1 MNASGPS
8 RTVIALD
15 TETHLIRPGACAP
28 ELACLSYQTP
38 GRDPLLVDRHEALD
52 LFASWIADPS
62 ITLAGH
68 NVTYDLL
75 VLCEEARRERG
86 LLLLPAVFAAYDDE
100 RITDTMIRQKL
111 LDIAAGCYRGRFHG
125 DGRFQKYNYDLGSV
139 GRRAAGVHVDKDDP
153 YRLRYGEF
161 RDLPLSQWEPGALS
175 YPLGDASATL
185 AIFSAQEVHADPYLA
200 DQYRQARNA
209 FWRGLMSA
217 WGLRTNPIG
226 VEAFALEVQGQIVEL
241 QAELVGLGLV
251 RPDGTRDIKAAAR
264 AMAAAC
270 TAKGIAIPLT
280 DGGAERAKA
289 ENVLGQLPPECFDAT
304 GKISKGGAAAFNQ
317 IVDAWGGTGISLDE
331 PACKRVEDPALEKY
345 AEFVTLRTVASR
357 DPKKGSIGMLTA
369 GIEMPIHTR
378 FDIAETGR
386 TTSSAPNVQNV
397 RSLPGIRECFVARRG
412 FVYVNADYPGLEL
425 HSHAQVCLDL
435 FGESCL
441 AETLNAGR
449 DPHLLVAASIAH
461 CTYEEAAAAYAVDS
475 GWKPRKLAKVANF
488 GFPGGLGIAT
498 FITYAAQK
506 QYQIKLTEPE
516 VRELKAAWRTAL
528 PEMDPYFAHVSALCE
543 AGGGN
548 ATAVVQIRSNRIR
561 GDARYTATCN
571 TYFQGLGTDAAQSA
585 GYEIA
590 RACYVLD
597 ASPLYGSRPV
607 NFVHDEFI
615 AETVDDSPEGVAFGG
630 PGGTGERASAA
641 AWEMVAIMRTAA
653 NVWLP
658 DVPYREGEIKPVL
671 MSHWSKKAKS
681 KISDTGIVS
690 VWRG

>member
-1 MNASGPS
+1 
-8 RTVIALD
+8 VIAFD
-15 TETHLIRPGACAP
+15 TETALIRPGACAP
-28 ELACLSYQTP
+28 ELACLSYQIQ
-38 GRDPLLVDRHEALD
+38 GLDPVLEDRHAAID
-52 LFASWIADPS
+52 TFAGWILDPS
-62 ITLAGH
+62 VHLVGH
-68 NVTYDLL
+68 NVTYDVL
-75 VLCEEARRERG
+75 VMCEEMRRERDEDS
-86 LLLLPAVFAAYDDE
+86 LPLVFAAYDAQ
-100 RITDTMIRQKL
+100 RIADTMIRQKL

-139 GRRAAGVHVDKDDP
+139 GRRAAGVQVNKDDP

-161 RDLPLSQWEPGALS
+161 RDLPLDQWEPGALS
-175 YPLGDASATL
+175 YPLDDARATL
-185 AIFSAQEVHADPYLA
+185 AVWTAQEVHADPYLV
-200 DQYRQARNA
+200 DQFRQARNA

-226 VEAFALEVQGQIVEL
+226 VEAFALEVQGQIADL

-270 TAKGIAIPLT
+270 TVKGIPIPLT
-280 DGGAERAKA
+280 DGGAEKVKQADDKESA
-289 ENVLGQLPPECFDAT
+289 
-304 GKISKGGAAAFNQ
+304 IAALVREA
-317 IVDAWGGTGISLDE
+317 TGISLDE
-331 PACKRVEDPALEKY
+331 AACKRVGDPALEKY

-357 DPKKGSIGMLTA
+357 DPKKGSIGMLAA
-369 GIEMPIHTR
+369 GVTMPIHTR

-397 RSLPGIRECFVARRG
+397 RSLPGIRECFVPRRG
-412 FVYVNADYPGLEL
+412 FVYANADYPGLEL

-435 FGESCL
+435 FGESRL

-461 CTYEEAAAAYAVDS
+461 CSYEEAAAAYKADD

-506 QYQIKLTEPE
+506 QYQIKLEEPE
-516 VRELKAAWRTAL
+516 VRELKAAWRRAL
-528 PEMDPYFAHVSALCE
+528 PEMDAYFAHVSALCE
-543 AGGGN
+543 AGGGE
-548 ATAVVQIRSNRIR
+548 ARAVVQVRSDRIR
-561 GDARYTATCN
+561 GAARYTAACN

-585 GYEIA
+585 GYELA
-590 RACYVLD
+590 RACYVIKG
-597 ASPLYGSRPV
+597 SPLYGSRPV

-615 AETVDDSPEGVAFGG
+615 TETVDDSPEGVAFGG
-630 PGGTGERASAA
+630 LGGDGTRASAA
-641 AWEMVAIMRTAA
+641 AWEMTRIMRDAA
-653 NVWLP
+653 NVWVP
-658 DVPYREGEIKPVL
+658 DVPYREGEIRPVL
-671 MSHWSKKAKS
+671 MSHWSKKAK
-681 KISDTGIVS
+681 KLIDGAGIVR

>member
-1 MNASGPS
+1 MNASISPS
-8 RTVIALD
+8 VPRTVIAFD

-28 ELACLSYQTP
+28 ELACLSFAERP
-38 GRDPLLVDRHEALD
+38 KGLRPEDPPLAALEDRHEAIG
-52 LFASWIADPS
+52 LFVSWLHDP
-62 ITLAGH
+62 TVHLVGH
-68 NVTYDLL
+68 NVTYDVL
-75 VLCEEARRERG
+75 VMCEEARRERCQN
-86 LLLLPAVFAAYDDE
+86 LLPAVFAAYDAE

-111 LDIAAGCYRGRFHG
+111 LDIAAGCYRGRLHG

-139 GRRAAGVHVDKDDP
+139 GRRAAGVHVDKNDP

-161 RDLPLSQWEPGALS
+161 RDLPLDQWEPGALS
-175 YPLGDASATL
+175 YPLGDAQATL
-185 AIFSAQEVHADPYLA
+185 AIFSAQEVHADPYLV

-217 WGLRTNPIG
+217 WGLRTNPRG
-226 VEAFALEVQGQIVEL
+226 VELFAAEVQEQIAEL
-241 QAELVGLGLV
+241 QADLVGLGLV

-280 DGGAERAKA
+280 DGGAEKVKEADDK
-289 ENVLGQLPPECFDAT
+289 E
-304 GKISKGGAAAFNQ
+304 AAIAAL
-317 IVDAWGGTGISLDE
+317 VREATGISLDE
-331 PACKRVEDPALEKY
+331 AACKRAEDPALEKY

-369 GIEMPIHTR
+369 GITMPIHSR

-397 RSLPGIRECFVARRG
+397 RSLPGIRECFVPRRG
-412 FVYVNADYPGLEL
+412 FVYANADYPGLEL

-435 FGESCL
+435 FGESRL

-449 DPHLLVAASIAH
+449 DPHLLVASSIAH
-461 CTYEEAAAAYAVDS
+461 CSYEEAAAAYKADD

-506 QYQIKLTEPE
+506 QYRIKLTEPE
-516 VRELKAAWRTAL
+516 VRELKAAWRRAL
-528 PEMDPYFAHVSALCE
+528 PEMDAYFAHVSALCE
-543 AGGGN
+543 AGGGD
-548 ATAVVQIRSNRIR
+548 ARAIVQVRSERIR
-561 GDARYTATCN
+561 GAARYTAACN

-585 GYEIA
+585 GYELA
-590 RACYVLD
+590 RACYVVE
-597 ASPLYGSRPV
+597 ASPLYGSRTV

-615 AETVDDSPEGVAFGG
+615 VETVDDSPEGVAFGG
-630 PGGTGERASAA
+630 PGGDGTRASAA
-641 AWEMVAIMRTAA
+641 AWEMTRIMRDAA
-653 NVWLP
+653 NVWVP
-658 DVPYREGEIKPVL
+658 DVPYREGEIRPVL
-671 MSHWSKKAKS
+671 MSHWSKKAK
-681 KISDTGIVS
+681 KLIDDAGIVR